1 MKSCFVARQSSR
13 NNAQRVPAFRPQQRL
28 NEIHFATTLYI
39 PPTRPAELDHSFL
52 ELLR

>member
-1 MKSCFVARQSSR
+1 MLS
-13 NNAQRVPAFRPQQRL
+13 AFRLSDLSERL